1 MKFALNLPQ
10 FMDYRSLLERTL
22 LAERLGYH
30 SVWLQDHFWQLRTP
44 ELDHPEAIA
53 AMAALAAR
61 TSRIRIGN
69 LVLCNSYR
77 NPALLAKTLSTID
90 DISGGRLEIGI
101 GAGWFR
107 REYEAYGYEFPSA
120 GVRLAQLEEA
130 LQIMKLMFTES
141 TPSFRG
147 RYHNIDRAYNVPKP
161 AQKPHPPITIGGKG
175 EKILLRLVARYADRW
190 NAVVSNAD
198 EFDHKLR
205 VLKEHCAVVGRDPR
219 TLEVSEQVL
228 LFLGAPQSEVRRV
241 WDEAGRHPLVAEMRE
256 VSAIKGVPDA
266 VADQL
271 RERERRSVQMLIL
284 WFADYGRPESI
295 ELFAN
300 QVVPALK

>member
-1 MKFALNLPQ
+1 MKLALNLPQ
-10 FMDYRSLLERTL
+10 FMDYRSVLQRTL
-22 LAERLGYH
+22 LAEQLGYH
-30 SVWLQDHFWQLRTP
+30 SVWLQDHMWQLRTP

-53 AMAALAAR
+53 AMAALAAS

-120 GVRLAQLEEA
+120 GVRLKQLEEA
-130 LQIMKLMFTES
+130 LQIMNLLFTQAA
-141 TPSFRG
+141 PSFEG
-147 RYHNIDRAYNVPKP
+147 RYYKIDRAYNFPKP
-161 AQKPHPPITIGGKG
+161 VQKPHPPITIGGKG
-175 EKILLRLVARYADRW
+175 EKVLLRLVAQYADRW
-190 NAVVSNAD
+190 NVVVSDAA

-205 VLKEHCAVVGRDPR
+205 VLHDHCSAIGRDPQ

-228 LFLGAPQSEVRRV
+228 IFLGATESEVQRV
-241 WDEAGRHPLVAEMRE
+241 WDEAGRHPLVAEMRQ
-256 VSAIKGVPDA
+256 VSAIKGTPAA
-266 VADQL
+266 VAEQL
-271 RERERRSVQMLIL
+271 RERERRGVQMLIL
-284 WFADYGRPESI
+284 WFADYGRPETI
-295 ELFAN
+295 ELFACE
-300 QVVPALK
+300 VMPALQ